1 MGNTIQEYAV
11 KRGIQ
16 YLMHFTRASNLG
28 SILQRGLVLRNTLIQ
43 EGYRDFNDQYR
54 IDGTNAI
61 CLSIGFPNYKMFWG
75 LRKNNPGV
83 DWVIL
88 VIRPEVMWTLSC
100 AFCATNAATTSV
112 TAIPLAQRSTLAA
125 LQAMYSDWNDKT
137 RTLLNIPDNYPTNP
151 QAEVLMLEGV
161 PRHHIL
167 GVFVLNETMK
177 KSLQAQFP
185 KLNVRVNAGYFR
197 YRRDYEQWR

>member
-1 MGNTIQEYAV
+1 MANTIQEYATG
-11 KRGIQ
+11 RGIQ

-28 SILQRGLVLRNTLIQ
+28 SILQRGLVVRNALIP
-43 EGYRDFNDQYR
+43 EGYGDFNDQYR

-75 LRKNNPGV
+75 LRKDNPGI

-88 VIRPEVMWTLSC
+88 VIRPEVMWTLPC
-100 AFCATNAATTSV
+100 AFCATNAAATSV
-112 TAIPLAQRSTLAA
+112 TAIPLVQRSTLTA
-125 LQAMYSDWNDKT
+125 LQAMYADWNDKT

-167 GVFVLNETMK
+167 GVIVLNETTK

-185 KLNVRVNAGYFR
+185 TLDVIVNAGYFR
-197 YRRDYEQWR
+197 YRRDYEHWR